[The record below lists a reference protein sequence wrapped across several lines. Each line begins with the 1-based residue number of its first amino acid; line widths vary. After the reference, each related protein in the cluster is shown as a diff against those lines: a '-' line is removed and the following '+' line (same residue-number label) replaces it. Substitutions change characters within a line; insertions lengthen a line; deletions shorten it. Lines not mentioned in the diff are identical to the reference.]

1 MEVDKMCSI
10 NEVFEMLNWNNS
22 EEIQQKGIEEASK
35 IKYISILFQPVE
47 NKGIWE
53 NCARVIAQKSDEV
66 LSTYMSMLFEWL
78 KDANW
83 PGFFV
88 IYNRIKKMKPDNI
101 YPDYSYCIAM
111 AKKQND
117 ESWLDF
123 MSGLIENPQI
133 YEKLSKEDQELMS
146 KHYKNF
152 WQK

>member
-1 MEVDKMCSI
+1 M
-10 NEVFEMLNWNNS
+10 
-22 EEIQQKGIEEASK
+22 
-35 IKYISILFQPVE
+35 
-47 NKGIWE
+47 
-53 NCARVIAQKSDEV
+53 
-66 LSTYMSMLFEWL
+66 
-78 KDANW
+78 
-83 PGFFV
+83 

-101 YPDYSYCIAM
+101 CSDYSYCITM

-133 YEKLSKEDQELMS
+133 YEKLSREHQELMS

>member
-1 MEVDKMCSI
+1 MI
-10 NEVFEMLNWNNS
+10 
-22 EEIQQKGIEEASK
+22 
-35 IKYISILFQPVE
+35 
-47 NKGIWE
+47 
-53 NCARVIAQKSDEV
+53 
-66 LSTYMSMLFEWL
+66 MLFEWL

-152 WQK
+152 WPK